1 MRELPGKQSTM
12 KFSIVILL
20 LILLN
25 SCSQKNSSLNEQAC
39 ENLTGINDSLYNLI
53 LSYQKINPIPPIEKY
68 DTNLPPPP
76 QSAFRYIYEVQF
88 KKEKDTVIIITLRP
102 DGVNLVHD
110 SLLTK
115 SYGVYQDNC
124 LKPTYFICDS
134 SLSKNF
140 IKTYKT
146 KSLDNFRYDNSSTID
161 FFYYSYVYKIAGE
174 RLVFKEKIKGN
185 TGE

>member
-1 MRELPGKQSTM
+1 M
-12 KFSIVILL
+12 KFSSTVLL

-25 SCSQKNSSLNEQAC
+25 SCIQKNSGLNEQAC

-68 DTNLPPPP
+68 DTNLPSP
-76 QSAFRYIYEVQF
+76 QTAFRYIYEVQF

-102 DGVNLVHD
+102 DGVNL
-110 SLLTK
+110 LTK
-115 SYGVYQDNC
+115 SYGVYQDSC

-146 KSLDNFRYDNSSTID
+146 KGLHNFHYDNSSNID
-161 FFYYSYVYKIAGE
+161 FYYSGYVYKVSGD

-185 TGE
+185 IGK

>member
-1 MRELPGKQSTM
+1 M
-12 KFSIVILL
+12 KFSITILL

-25 SCSQKNSSLNEQAC
+25 SCIQKNSSLNEQAC

-53 LSYQKINPIPPIEKY
+53 LAYQKINPIPTIEKY

-76 QSAFRYIYEVQF
+76 ETAFRYIYEVQF
-88 KKEKDTVIIITLRP
+88 KKQMDTVIIITLRP
-102 DGVNLVHD
+102 DGVSLVHD
-110 SLLTK
+110 NLLTK

-146 KSLDNFRYDNSSTID
+146 KDLDSFRYDNSSNLD
-161 FFYYSYVYKIAGE
+161 FFYSGYIYKVTGE
-174 RLVFKEKIKGN
+174 GLMFKEKIKGN
-185 TGE
+185 IGK

>member
-1 MRELPGKQSTM
+1 M
-12 KFSIVILL
+12 KFSITILL

-25 SCSQKNSSLNEQAC
+25 SCIQKNSSLNEKAY

-76 QSAFRYIYEVQF
+76 QTKFRYIYEVQF
-88 KKEKDTVIIITLRP
+88 KREKDTVVIITLRP
-102 DGVNLVHD
+102 DGV
-110 SLLTK
+110 SLLHNNLQTK
-115 SYGVYQDNC
+115 SYGVYQDRY

-134 SLSKNF
+134 CFSRNF

-146 KSLDNFRYDNSSTID
+146 KGLDSFLYDNTSNID
-161 FFYYSYVYKIAGE
+161 FFYSGYVYKVTGE
-174 RLVFKEKIKGN
+174 GIVFKEKIKGN
-185 TGE
+185 IGK

>member
-1 MRELPGKQSTM
+1 MRVLPGKQNTM

-20 LILLN
+20 LILFS
-25 SCSQKNSSLNEQAC
+25 SCIQKNSSLNEQAC

-53 LSYQKINPIPPIEKY
+53 LSYQKINPIPFIEKY
-68 DTNLPPPP
+68 DTNLPPPAET
-76 QSAFRYIYEVQF
+76 AFRYIYEVQF

-102 DGVNLVHD
+102 DGVSFVHD
-110 SLLTK
+110 NLLTK
-115 SYGVYQDNC
+115 SYGVYQDSC

-146 KSLDNFRYDNSSTID
+146 RDLDNFRYDNSSNID
-161 FFYYSYVYKIAGE
+161 FFYSGNVYRVTGEKIM
-174 RLVFKEKIKGN
+174 FKEKIEGN
-185 TGE
+185 IGK